1 MTGSIAEKLQRV
13 EELYEVEMED
23 YIGLPTGLLR
33 HAVLNSIPLTEL
45 VTSFIVEGSYFKAVS
60 ANLRKRLSQEKD
72 TEDIYDQVFEALKE
86 STYLKRQR
94 LRKLLEVM
102 IPRLDEFRQLEYMTH
117 LLSSNYIYEH
127 ISAAEMAEKVW
138 NKDIQS
144 LLLNAYHRSRHYKLL
159 AVVIIN
165 ADDNQALELI
175 REYWTGGTQ
184 STDR

>member
-1 MTGSIAEKLQRV
+1 M